1 MDYYNAVSQME
12 EMTEGSD
19 IQVTIEG
26 DGGTTQVNGQ
36 QYGNDAYSAY
46 RWK

>member
-1 MDYYNAVSQME
+1 MDYYNAFSQME

-26 DGGTTQVNGQ
+26 EVGTTALVG
-36 QYGNDAYSAY
+36 SAE
-46 RWK
+46 